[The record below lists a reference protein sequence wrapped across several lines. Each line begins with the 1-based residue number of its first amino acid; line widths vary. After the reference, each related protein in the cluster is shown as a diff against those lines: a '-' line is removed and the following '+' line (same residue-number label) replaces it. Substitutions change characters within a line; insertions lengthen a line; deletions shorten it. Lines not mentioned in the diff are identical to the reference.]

1 MGPEAIGITMLLLM
15 VVAIMIGF
23 PTAFTLMSLGIT
35 FGFLGL
41 SQQGNGFLVFDLAV
55 QRVFF
60 IMQNDVLVAI
70 PLFLFMGY
78 LIERAG
84 ILDELFHAVNVMFNW
99 LPGSLAVATLA
110 TGTIFATATG
120 IVGASVTLLGLLAFP
135 AMLRA
140 GYNKRFAAGAVTASG
155 TLGIL
160 IPPSVLL
167 ILYGFV
173 AGVSVPRLY
182 AGAFLPGFML
192 SFLYFGYIVV
202 WSKLF
207 PKDAPRAK
215 QAEIEAMTGQEKLLL
230 VLRGFVPIVSLI
242 IFIMGAIF
250 LGFATPSEG
259 AALGALGGFILAAAH
274 GRLTLPMV
282 RESVFLTVR
291 ASSMVGWLL
300 VGSSIFAAV
309 FARLGGAQVIGNFIL
324 GFNLSPEAFF
334 WVIQIVIFVLGW
346 PLEWTEITIIFLP
359 LFLPLLA
366 DYHTRFPDSIAT
378 DPFFFGIMA
387 ALNQQTSFLSPPVA
401 MSAYYLKGVAGKSIN
416 LNEIFQGMY
425 PFMGIQMASMAVLWF
440 LPVLAYGPAIA
451 VFGASLR

>member
-1 MGPEAIGITMLLLM
+1 MSPEALGLTMLALM

-41 SQQGNGFLVFDLAV
+41 GFLVFDLAV

-78 LIERAG
+78 IIERAG
-84 ILDELFHAVNVMFNW
+84 ILDELFHAVNVMFGW

-120 IVGASVTLLGLLAFP
+120 IVGAAVTLLGLLAFP

-140 GYNKRFAAGAVTASG
+140 GYNKKFAAGAVTASG

-192 SFLYFGYIVV
+192 SFLYFGYIVI
-202 WSKLF
+202 WAKIR
-207 PKDAPRAK
+207 PKDAPMLPK
-215 QAEIEAMTGQEKLLL
+215 AEREQMTRSDTLRLI
-230 VLRGFVPIVSLI
+230 LRGFVPIVSLI
-242 IFIMGAIF
+242 LFVLGAIF
-250 LGFATPSEG
+250 FGLATPSEG
-259 AALGALGGFILAAAH
+259 AALGALGGIILAAAH
-274 GRLTLPMV
+274 RRLTFSMI

-291 ASSMVGWLL
+291 TASMVGWLL

-309 FARLGGAQVIGNFIL
+309 FARMGGAQIIGDFIL
-324 GFNLSPEAFF
+324 GLKLSPEVFF
-334 WVIQIVIFVLGW
+334 WVVQIIIFVLGW
-346 PLEWTEITIIFLP
+346 PLEWTEITIIFMP

-366 DYHTRFPDSIAT
+366 TYHQQYPDNIAT
-378 DPFFFGIMA
+378 DAFFFGIMA

-401 MSAYYLKGVAGKSIN
+401 MSAYYLKGVAGKAIT
-416 LNEIFQGMY
+416 LNEIFLGMY
-425 PFMGIQMASMAVLWF
+425 PFMGIQVLAMGVLWV
-440 LPVLAYGPAIA
+440 LPWLAYGPAIA
-451 VFGASLR
+451 VFGPSFR

>member
-1 MGPEAIGITMLLLM
+1 MIALM
-15 VVAIMIGF
+15 VLAILIGF
-23 PTAFTLMSLGIT
+23 PTAFTLMALGIT
-35 FGFLGL
+35 FGFLGI
-41 SQQGNGFLVFDLAV
+41 GFLVFDLAV

-60 IMQNDVLVAI
+60 VMQNDVLVAI

-78 LIERAG
+78 IIERAG
-84 ILDELFHAVNVMFNW
+84 ILDELFHAVNVMFGW

-120 IVGASVTLLGLLAFP
+120 IVGAAVTLLGLLAFP

-140 GYNKRFAAGAVTASG
+140 GYNKQFAAGAVTASG

-192 SFLYFGYIVV
+192 SGLYLGYIVLRA
-202 WSKLF
+202 KLR
-207 PKDAPRAK
+207 PQDAPMLTKDQRE
-215 QAEIEAMTGQEKLLL
+215 QMTGSEKIRLI
-230 VLRGFVPIVSLI
+230 LRGFVPIVSLI
-242 IFIMGAIF
+242 LFVLGAIF
-250 LGFATPSEG
+250 FGLATPSEG
-259 AALGALGGFILAAAH
+259 AALGALGGIILAAAH
-274 GRLTLPMV
+274 RRLSFSMI

-291 ASSMVGWLL
+291 TASMVGWLL

-309 FARLGGAQVIGNFIL
+309 FARLGGAQIIGDFIL
-324 GFNLSPEAFF
+324 GLHLSPEVFF
-334 WVIQIVIFVLGW
+334 WVVQIIIFVLGW
-346 PLEWTEITIIFLP
+346 PLEWTEITIIFMP

-366 DYHTRFPDSIAT
+366 VYHQQYPDNIAT
-378 DPFFFGIMA
+378 DAFFFGIMA

-401 MSAYYLKGVAGKSIN
+401 MSAYYLRGVAGKAIT
-416 LNEIFQGMY
+416 LNEIFSGMY
-425 PFMGIQMASMAVLWF
+425 PFLAIQVASMAVLW
-440 LPVLAYGPAIA
+440 LVPWLAFGPATAI
-451 VFGASLR
+451 FGPSFR

>member
-1 MGPEAIGITMLLLM
+1 VSPEVLGLTMLALM
-15 VVAIMIGF
+15 VAAILVGF

-35 FGFLGL
+35 FGFLGM
-41 SQQGNGFLVFDLAV
+41 GFLVFDLAV

-60 IMQNDVLVAI
+60 VMQNDVLVAI

-78 LIERAG
+78 VIERAG
-84 ILDELFHAVNVMFNW
+84 ILDELFHAVNVMFGW

-120 IVGASVTLLGLLAFP
+120 IVGAAVTLLGLLAFP
-135 AMLRA
+135 AMIRA

-192 SFLYFGYIVV
+192 SSLYLAYIVI
-202 WSKLF
+202 WAKIR
-207 PKDAPRAK
+207 PQDAPNLSKEQREHLTAS
-215 QAEIEAMTGQEKLLL
+215 QTLALIF
-230 VLRGFVPIVSLI
+230 RGFVPIVTLI
-242 IFIMGAIF
+242 LFVLGAIF
-250 LGFATPSEG
+250 FGLATPSEG
-259 AALGALGGFILAAAH
+259 AALGALGGIILAAAH
-274 GRLTLPMV
+274 RRLSFSMI

-291 ASSMVGWLL
+291 TAAMVGWLL

-309 FARLGGAQVIGNFIL
+309 FARLGGAQIIGDTIL
-324 GFNLSPEAFF
+324 GLKLSPEVFF
-334 WVIQIVIFVLGW
+334 WVVQGLIFLLGW
-346 PLEWTEITIIFLP
+346 PLEWTEITIIFMP

-366 DYHTRFPDSIAT
+366 TYHQQYPDNIAT
-378 DPFFFGIMA
+378 DAFFFGIMA

-401 MSAYYLKGVAGKSIN
+401 MSAYYLRGVAGKVVT
-416 LNEIFQGMY
+416 LNEIFRGMY
-425 PFMGIQMASMAVLWF
+425 PFLAIQIASMAVLW
-440 LPVLAYGPAIA
+440 LIPWLAYGPATA
-451 VFGASLR
+451 VFGESFR

>member
-1 MGPEAIGITMLLLM
+1 MLSLM

-35 FGFLGL
+35 FGFLGM
-41 SQQGNGFLVFDLAV
+41 GFLVFDLAV

-78 LIERAG
+78 IIERAG
-84 ILDELFHAVNVMFNW
+84 ILDELFHAVNVMFGW
-99 LPGSLAVATLA
+99 LPGSLAIATLA

-120 IVGASVTLLGLLAFP
+120 IVGAAVTLLGLLAFP

-140 GYNKRFAAGAVTASG
+140 GYNKRFAAGSVTASG

-192 SFLYFGYIVV
+192 AFLYFAYIIA
-202 WSKLF
+202 WAKFF
-207 PKDAPRAK
+207 PKDAP
-215 QAEIEAMTGQEKLLL
+215 KLPRELREQLTRSEML
-230 VLRGFVPIVSLI
+230 VLILRGFVPIVSLI
-242 IFIMGAIF
+242 LFVLGSIFFG
-250 LGFATPSEG
+250 LATPSEG
-259 AALGALGGFILAAAH
+259 AALGALGGLLLAAAH
-274 GRLTLPMV
+274 KRLSFGMV

-291 ASSMVGWLL
+291 TASMVGWLL

-309 FARLGGAQVIGNFIL
+309 FARLGGAQIIGEFIVGL
-324 GFNLSPEAFF
+324 NLSPEVFF
-334 WVIQIVIFVLGW
+334 WVVQILIFVLGW
-346 PLEWTEITIIFLP
+346 PLEWTEITIIFMP

-366 DYHTRFPDSIAT
+366 QYHQRFPDNIAT

-401 MSAYYLKGVAGKSIN
+401 MSAFYMKGVVGKAIT
-416 LNEIFQGMY
+416 LNQIFTGMY
-425 PFMGIQMASMAVLWF
+425 PFMAIQIGAMIVLW
-440 LPVLAYGPAIA
+440 LAPWLAYGPANL
-451 VFGASLR
+451 VYGANIRQIRGR

>member
-1 MGPEAIGITMLLLM
+1 MIVLM

-23 PTAFTLMSLGIT
+23 PTAFTLMALGIT
-35 FGFLGL
+35 FGFLGM
-41 SQQGNGFLVFDLAV
+41 GFLVFDLAV

-60 IMQNDVLVAI
+60 VMQNDVLVAI

-78 LIERAG
+78 VIERAG
-84 ILDELFHAVNVMFNW
+84 ILDELFHAVNVMFGW

-120 IVGASVTLLGLLAFP
+120 IVGAAVTLLGLLAFP

-140 GYNKRFAAGAVTASG
+140 GYNKQFAAGAVTASG

-192 SFLYFGYIVV
+192 SGLYLGYIIIRA
-202 WSKLF
+202 KLR
-207 PKDAPRAK
+207 PQDAPMLPKEQRE
-215 QAEIEAMTGQEKLLL
+215 QMTGPEKVRLI
-230 VLRGFVPIVSLI
+230 LRGFVPIVSLI
-242 IFIMGAIF
+242 LFVLGALF
-250 LGFATPSEG
+250 FGLATPSEG
-259 AALGALGGFILAAAH
+259 AALGALGGIILAAAH
-274 GRLTLPMV
+274 RRLSFSMI

-291 ASSMVGWLL
+291 TASMVGWLL

-309 FARLGGAQVIGNFIL
+309 FARLGGAQIIGNFIL
-324 GFNLSPEAFF
+324 DLHLSPEVFF
-334 WVIQIVIFVLGW
+334 WVVQIIIFVLGW
-346 PLEWTEITIIFLP
+346 PLESTEITIIFMP

-366 DYHTRFPDSIAT
+366 TYHQQYPDNIAT
-378 DPFFFGIMA
+378 DAFFFGIMA

-401 MSAYYLKGVAGKSIN
+401 MSAYYLSGVAAKSIT
-416 LNEIFQGMY
+416 LNEIFNGMY
-425 PFMGIQMASMAVLWF
+425 PFLAIQVVSMGVLW
-440 LPVLAYGPAIA
+440 LVPWLAFGPAIA
-451 VFGASLR
+451 IFGPSFR

>member
-1 MGPEAIGITMLLLM
+1 MSPEALGLTMLSLM
-15 VVAIMIGF
+15 VIAIMIGF

-35 FGFLGL
+35 FGFLGM
-41 SQQGNGFLVFDLAV
+41 GFLVFDLAV

-78 LIERAG
+78 IIERAG
-84 ILDELFHAVNVMFNW
+84 ILDELFHAVNVMFGW

-120 IVGASVTLLGLLAFP
+120 IVGAAVTLLGLLAFP

-202 WSKLF
+202 WAKLR
-207 PKDAPRAK
+207 PKDAPMLPK
-215 QAEIEAMTGQEKLLL
+215 AEREQMTGAETLRLIF
-230 VLRGFVPIVSLI
+230 RGFVPIVSLI
-242 IFIMGAIF
+242 LFVLGAIF
-250 LGFATPSEG
+250 LGLATPSEG
-259 AALGALGGFILAAAH
+259 AALGALGGIILAAAH
-274 GRLTLPMV
+274 RRLSFSMI

-291 ASSMVGWLL
+291 TAAMVGWLL

-309 FARLGGAQVIGNFIL
+309 FARLGGAQIIGNWIL
-324 GFNLSPEAFF
+324 GLNLSPEVFF
-334 WVIQIVIFVLGW
+334 WVVQIIIFVLGW
-346 PLEWTEITIIFLP
+346 PLEWTEITIIFMP

-366 DYHTRFPDSIAT
+366 TYHQNYPDNIAT
-378 DPFFFGIMA
+378 DAFFFGIMA

-401 MSAYYLKGVAGKSIN
+401 MSAYYLKGVAGKAIT
-416 LNEIFQGMY
+416 LNEIFLGMY
-425 PFMGIQMASMAVLWF
+425 PFMGIQVAAMGVLW
-440 LPVLAYGPAIA
+440 LIPWLAYGPAIA
-451 VFGASLR
+451 IFGPSFR

>member
-1 MGPEAIGITMLLLM
+1 MSPEILGIVMIALM
-15 VVAIMIGF
+15 VVSILVGF

-35 FGFLGL
+35 FGFLGI
-41 SQQGNGFLVFDLAV
+41 GFLVFDLAV

-60 IMQNDVLVAI
+60 VMQNDVLVAI

-78 LIERAG
+78 IIERAG
-84 ILDELFHAVNVMFNW
+84 ILDELFHAVNVMFGW

-120 IVGASVTLLGLLAFP
+120 IVGAAVTLLGLLAFP
-135 AMLRA
+135 AMIRA

-192 SFLYFGYIVV
+192 SFLYLSYIVI
-202 WSKLF
+202 WAKLH
-207 PKDAPRAK
+207 PKDAPSLPK
-215 QAEIEAMTGQEKLLL
+215 AEREQLTGAEMFTL

-242 IFIMGAIF
+242 LFILGAIF
-250 LGFATPSEG
+250 FGFATPSEG
-259 AALGALGGFILAAAH
+259 AALGALGGLVLAAAH
-274 GRLTLPMV
+274 RRLSFSML

-291 ASSMVGWLL
+291 TASMVGWLL

-309 FARLGGAQVIGNFIL
+309 FARLGGAQIIGDFVL
-324 GFNLSPEAFF
+324 GLNLTPEVFF
-334 WVIQIVIFVLGW
+334 WVVQIIIFVLGW
-346 PLEWTEITIIFLP
+346 PLEWTEITIIFMP
-359 LFLPLLA
+359 LFLPLIA
-366 DYHTRFPDSIAT
+366 TYHARFPDNIAT
-378 DPFFFGIMA
+378 DAFYFGIMA

-401 MSAYYLKGVAGKSIN
+401 MSAYYLKGVAGKVIT
-416 LNEIFQGMY
+416 LNEIFRGMY
-425 PFMGIQMASMAVLWF
+425 PFLAIQVASMGVLWVV
-440 LPVLAYGPAIA
+440 PWLAYGPATAI
-451 VFGASLR
+451 FGASFR